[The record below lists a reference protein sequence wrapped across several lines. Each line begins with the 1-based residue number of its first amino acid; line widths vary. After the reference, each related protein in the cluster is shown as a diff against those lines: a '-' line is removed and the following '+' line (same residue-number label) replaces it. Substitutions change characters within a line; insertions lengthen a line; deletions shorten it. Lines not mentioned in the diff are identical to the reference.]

1 MPFSL
6 LFDFTLAK
14 VIVHLWAAACN
25 FVSVGKKLYIVV
37 MSIYFQL
44 KHMKN
49 TLPCLASLF
58 LLFISFTSWS
68 QDDKRMQALSTTPE
82 LRVEQ
87 RQVSWVRNDY
97 TAHTI
102 YIVGDA
108 KAIEQQFEKLLKS
121 KYKMKFSNT
130 RGWRETQNVLMAD
143 IIAESAN
150 VAFSTEDERE
160 GTRLRMIVDLGGN
173 SLNALQY
180 PVAVNNLENLLIGF
194 AREFYSSAYNEA
206 IEDEKKLL
214 KNEEKALAELEKTE
228 KKLKKENE
236 KAAKSVEKMEKEMEK
251 LRRTIS
257 ENERTLSKD
266 EKTREEKRAQ
276 VKARTELLDRLR
288 QAADG
293 VRR

>member
-1 MPFSL
+1 
-6 LFDFTLAK
+6 
-14 VIVHLWAAACN
+14 
-25 FVSVGKKLYIVV
+25 
-37 MSIYFQL
+37 
-44 KHMKN
+44 MKN
-49 TLPCLASLF
+49 TLPFFASLF
-58 LLFISFTSWS
+58 LLFITSTLWS
-68 QDDKRMQALSTTPE
+68 QDEKRMQALSSAPE

-102 YIVGDA
+102 YIIGDA
-108 KAIEQQFEKLLKS
+108 KEIEQQFEKLLKS
-121 KYKMKFSNT
+121 KYKLRFSNT

-150 VAFSTEDERE
+150 VAFSVEEERQ

-173 SLNALQY
+173 SLNGLQY
-180 PVAVNNLENLLIGF
+180 PVAVNNLENLLVNF
-194 AREFYSSAYNEA
+194 AREFYASAYNEA
-206 IEDEKKLL
+206 IEAEKKLL
-214 KNEEKALAELEKTE
+214 KDEEKALADLEKTE

-236 KAAKSVEKMEKEMEK
+236 KAAKSVEKSEKELEK

-257 ENERTLSKD
+257 ENESALSAD

-276 VKARTELLDRLR
+276 VKTRTELLDRLR
-288 QAADG
+288 KAADG